1 MKAESELNGRLT
13 KAPTKKA
20 KRRTGRAARAVNS
33 DLPTPG
39 SDLPIASI
47 LAILHKWGIHTL
59 GQLAALDK
67 EELRARL
74 GTDAVRLWERANGT
88 ATRLLKFVQP
98 PESFDESF
106 EFDHE
111 IETAEPLLFMLRRFL
126 EQLALRLSAIYL
138 VAKELTLV
146 ISFSNSRQDES
157 AAVDQQSYERVFK
170 IPQPTNDVDL
180 LFRMLQ
186 THLENF
192 KSEHPIVAVALTAQ
206 PIRPAS
212 QQFGL
217 FETALR
223 NPQQLY
229 ETLARLSALLGS
241 DRVGTP
247 IKEETHRPD
256 AFRMEPFSWTI
267 DVAPSSSPS
276 PRNGESPSRTG
287 TIAAETAA
295 STEKKSS
302 RVALRRFRPAA
313 AASIF
318 TSQDRSASRPTGSW
332 LSQPAGSPSSFY
344 LADYEQRVISFEGA
358 ACVTQVRR
366 HLQSDKIHGQVID
379 QSGPFLLSGN
389 WWDEKSWARAEWDM
403 QLENGDLIRAHED
416 PPCISAAPAAL
427 DRVPLRLYRPCR
439 SSHSLHSQGYGVTGG
454 TWKVDGIYD

>member
-1 MKAESELNGRLT
+1 MAFGSLELGAGSSESTER
-13 KAPTKKA
+13 
-20 KRRTGRAARAVNS
+20 
-33 DLPTPG
+33 
-39 SDLPIASI
+39 I

-67 EELRARL
+67 EELRNRL
-74 GTDAVRLWERANGT
+74 GADAVRLWERANGT

-111 IETAEPLLFMLRRFL
+111 IETAEPCLFMLQRFL
-126 EQLALRLSAIYL
+126 EQLAVRLGSIYL
-138 VAKELTLV
+138 VAQELTLR
-146 ISFSNSRQDES
+146 ISFSNSRQVRLGTDSSDWRNES
-157 AAVDQQSYERVFK
+157 AVVATATRTDKKTYERVFK

-186 THLENF
+186 TYLENF

-217 FETALR
+217 FETTLR
-223 NPQQLY
+223 NPHQLY

-241 DRVGTP
+241 DRVGSP

-256 AFRMEPFSWTI
+256 AFRMEPFSWTQN
-267 DVAPSSSPS
+267 DDPPSCNSGVAGPSSSPS
-276 PRNGESPSRTG
+276 SQNGESPSRTG
-287 TIAAETAA
+287 SIAAETAA
-295 STEKKSS
+295 STEKKS

-318 TSQDRSASRPTGSW
+318 TSKD
-332 LSQPAGSPSSFY
+332 
-344 LADYEQRVISFEGA
+344 
-358 ACVTQVRR
+358 R
-366 HLQSDKIHGQVID
+366 HLQSDKIAGKVID
-379 QSGPFLLSGN
+379 QSGPFLFSGN

-416 PPCISAAPAAL
+416 SGA
-427 DRVPLRLYRPCR
+427 
-439 SSHSLHSQGYGVTGG
+439 
-454 TWKVDGIYD
+454 WKVDGIYD